1 MRVLRFES
9 WAMKGRVSARA
20 VKMKSTGGTVRQ
32 TDRQTALRSTLL
44 AREPVRALAQSGW
57 QAGRQAMV
65 ICLPGGPAVL
75 PRGRGRGWIEVGRNE
90 TS

>member
-32 TDRQTALRSTLL
+32 TDRQTDSATIYTACS
-44 AREPVRALAQSGW
+44 
-57 QAGRQAMV
+57 
-65 ICLPGGPAVL
+65 
-75 PRGRGRGWIEVGRNE
+75 
-90 TS
+90 